1 MATIGEL
8 QNRMKKS
15 WKKTFTQFS
24 KSLDYPGFISGK
36 GETDLK
42 SKLKKGLIAGALAL
56 TLAMPATAST
66 LDAAALDN
74 YIENSVACVIGEV
87 TAIEYEQRG
96 PFMYTKSTVSVSDTA
111 FGSTP
116 SEITVLTLGGPIP
129 NMAVP
134 VAQVAAG
141 VPTLR
146 KGQELMFVLD
156 ATEQS
161 GEYQI
166 SGLSAG
172 AINIV
177 NGTVALADGQG
188 RISLN
193 NAIST
198 MQAIRAGETLETQ

>member
-1 MATIGEL
+1 M
-8 QNRMKKS
+8 
-15 WKKTFTQFS
+15 
-24 KSLDYPGFISGK
+24 
-36 GETDLK
+36 K
-42 SKLKKGLIAGALAL
+42 SKLRKGVIAGVLAL
-56 TLAMPATAST
+56 SLAMPATAST
-66 LDAAALDN
+66 FDAAELDN
-74 YIENSVACVIGEV
+74 FIENATACVIGEV

-111 FGSTP
+111 FGSTA

-156 ATEQS
+156 ATAQG
-161 GEYQI
+161 GEYTI

-172 AINIV
+172 AINV
-177 NGTVALADGQG
+177 VDGAVALSNGQG

-193 NAIST
+193 DAITT
-198 MQAIRAGETLETQ
+198 MQAIRAGDTVETQ